1 MKSFYQIPLTWSK
14 YYKREYI
21 VLNVLKQ
28 KWPFSDNFSI
38 EFHPETVKE
47 HEKIKAWNNILFPY
61 SLQCIELHIARIL
74 VIYKRTYLKVRIS
87 ERMCCKDS
95 KSWLW
100 QNYSINLKSMLFFL
114 EKTFL
119 WIIWDCHFWGYWGG
133 PK

>member
-1 MKSFYQIPLTWSK
+1 MYFVACTKCK
-14 YYKREYI
+14 
-21 VLNVLKQ
+21 NVHQMWVHSTECKQ

-38 EFHPETVKE
+38 KFHPETVKE

-87 ERMCCKDS
+87 ERMCCEDS
-95 KSWLW
+95 KSWLVW